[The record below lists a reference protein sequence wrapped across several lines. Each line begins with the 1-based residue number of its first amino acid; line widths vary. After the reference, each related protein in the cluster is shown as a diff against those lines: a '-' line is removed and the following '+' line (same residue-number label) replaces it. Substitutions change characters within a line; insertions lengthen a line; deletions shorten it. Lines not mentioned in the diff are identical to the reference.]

1 MAALGARKSAEKG
14 GSRKRRL
21 SDQVTLM
28 MYADAFDH
36 SKRKHVSILNIN
48 AHIAFL
54 SKLSKLQKRNGGV
67 PRDRQEIILAQH
79 QWHLPRSIVVVTP
92 VLSPQRPK
100 AKPPSSA
107 SRWVRQQ
114 GAPAKQRH

>member
-67 PRDRQEIILAQH
+67 PRDRQEIVLAQ
-79 QWHLPRSIVVVTP
+79 HLPRSIVVVTP
-92 VLSPQRPK
+92 VLSPVPTK
-100 AKPPSSA
+100 T
-107 SRWVRQQ
+107 Q
-114 GAPAKQRH
+114 G